1 MSSQVESYAGCIIIF
16 LSAIFMGIS
25 LILVLLSIAT
35 EPKLRQSSALIFAWT
50 SLPDSIIIAFST
62 AQLSYY
68 APHIMPFW
76 SNEKLIIASKY
87 IMWTSMGVKQ
97 WIIALASVHFY
108 LVVMENRRYLYRKR
122 YSSICIV
129 VSVLANIVFSFISFT
144 HSVPAKSDSFT
155 NNNTTELV
163 PAANGNLLDQK
174 QEKQTNNDS
183 RNLWFEVQVSD
194 LEKAGSEIYIIFAL
208 FLPVVIQLSVFLL
221 SYKTVKK
228 HQRII
233 STMSQQPRSR
243 DTIRRQIKQHKSL
256 MHFMPVFTVP
266 VILYSIAMKIDV
278 ISGSHLLITSSLI
291 VLICF
296 TGQLFLWSHKG
307 FRYVCK
313 SRYFL
318 INNDR

>member
-1 MSSQVESYAGCIIIF
+1 MPSQVESYAGCIIIF
-16 LSAIFMGIS
+16 LNVVFMGIS
-25 LILVLLSIAT
+25 VILVLTAIAT

-50 SLPDSIIIAFST
+50 SLPDSIITAFST

-87 IMWTSMGVKQ
+87 VIWTSMGVKQ

-122 YSSICIV
+122 YSSICIIF
-129 VSVLANIVFSFISFT
+129 SVLANIVFSFISFT
-144 HSVPAKSDSFT
+144 HSVPEELDNFAKNNITGLVTMETGNASYQQQQET
-155 NNNTTELV
+155 NNMN
-163 PAANGNLLDQK
+163 K
-174 QEKQTNNDS
+174 S

-208 FLPVVIQLSVFLL
+208 VLPVAIQLSIFLL

-228 HQRII
+228 HQRLL
-233 STMSQQPRSR
+233 STVNHQPRSR

-256 MHFMPVFTVP
+256 MHFLPVFTIP
-266 VILYSIAMKIDV
+266 VIVCSITMKIDF
-278 ISGSHLLITSSLI
+278 ISERHLLITTCLL
-291 VLICF
+291 VLVCL
-296 TGQLFLWSHKG
+296 TGQLFVWSHKG
-307 FRYVCK
+307 FR
-313 SRYFL
+313 
-318 INNDR
+318 